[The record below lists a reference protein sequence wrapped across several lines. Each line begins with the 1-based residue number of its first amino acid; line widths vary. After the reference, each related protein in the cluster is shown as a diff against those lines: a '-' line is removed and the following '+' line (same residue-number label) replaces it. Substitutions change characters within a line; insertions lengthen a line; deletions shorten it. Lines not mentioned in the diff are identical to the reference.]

1 MAKKIKATHRTRRP
15 HQVFFDPAC
24 HFLNKKDAPEAGA
37 RVNLPVGTHVIPTEA
52 QLSNLP
58 DRFQSLSAPEAPA
71 EAVIEDEDEEEDGED
86 ERSGADIAVD
96 DALSQVNDVWEAL
109 TTAQLEDLG
118 DGYEIEEDDVGGT
131 GSNGNVLK
139 ADWITAIQGARKGD

>member
-1 MAKKIKATHRTRRP
+1 MAKKIKATHRTLRP

-24 HFLNKKDAPEAGA
+24 HFLKDAPEVGA
-37 RVNLPVGTHVIPTEA
+37 RVTLPIGTHVIPTEV

-58 DRFQSLSAPEAPA
+58 DRFQSLSSPEPPA
-71 EAVIEDEDEEEDGED
+71 EAVIEDEDEEDED
-86 ERSGADIAVD
+86 EPDNPSQSDMAVD
-96 DALSQVNDVWEAL
+96 DALSQVNGVWEAL

-118 DGYEIEEDDVGGT
+118 DGYGIEEGDVGGT

-139 ADWITAIQGARKGD
+139 ADWIIAIQGARKGG